1 MSNIDD
7 GKERMLGFQTGAEG
21 LKSDVKFAELKDND
35 GFSVHFEI
43 EDGWRVGWLRSGKEE
58 VGRRGDKCA

>member
-7 GKERMLGFQTGAEG
+7 GKERMLGLQTGAEG
-21 LKSDVKFAELKDND
+21 LKGDVKFAALKDND

-43 EDGWRVGWLRSGKEE
+43 EDGWLLVF
-58 VGRRGDKCA
+58 DKK